1 MKGAGGKAFCAGG
14 DVVTVRRSILES
26 PNPAPGIQGND
37 YADFFREEYQ
47 LDYDIFTARKPQVR
61 PYQIS
66 VPYMKRSVV
75 SLGLPM
81 CHCIVQVSVWDGFVM
96 GGGVGLSMGSRFRVA
111 TERTV
116 FAMPETGTFHQTEV

>member
-1 MKGAGGKAFCAGG
+1 MTLHALSLPCGFQVQLVVMKGAGGKAFCAGG

-61 PYQIS
+61 AYQIWFAL
-66 VPYMKRSVV
+66 YEA
-75 SLGLPM
+75 
-81 CHCIVQVSVWDGFVM
+81 
-96 GGGVGLSMGSRFRVA
+96 VGSES
-111 TERTV
+111 
-116 FAMPETGTFHQTEV
+116 